1 MNRWLTPLLFSVLL
15 GSSVVGLAQS
25 VTFHADVAPIIY
37 THCTECHRVGEIGP
51 MPLTNYAVFV
61 LRRVHRVRDR
71 HRLHAPMDARRRLL
85 AFRRRARVDRR
96 RESHAERMGGGGQT

>member
-15 GSSVVGLAQS
+15 TFSSVGQAQS

-51 MPLTNYAVFV
+51 MPLTTYDEVFV
-61 LRRVHRVRDR
+61 YGEFIEYVTDTDYMPPWTPDNTYSHFVGERVLTDDEKAT
-71 HRLHAPMDARRRLL
+71 LI
-85 AFRRRARVDRR
+85 
-96 RESHAERMGGGGQT
+96 